1 MNVKSKFQNVKSVDD
16 RARYVLSPVKVIKTW
31 GCVENAENLLTDAAS
46 QVAFDHALTSK
57 GVVDPAIL
65 KNDGGEH
72 AAILLD
78 FGREIHGT
86 LKIYNDVP
94 FVNVRI
100 RLGESVSEAITPVH
114 GEKNATNDHAVRD
127 MDFPVSAMS
136 YTETA
141 ESGFRFAYVEL
152 LDAEKEMRLMSVEAV
167 LICYDMPEIGWF
179 KSSDETLNKIYDTAA
194 YTLSLCMQ
202 RYVWD
207 GIKRDRLVWIGDMN
221 PEIKTTLALYGKN
234 KAIERS
240 LDFIR
245 DLTPPTDS
253 MCGISSYCVWW
264 VIRHYDYFYGT
275 GDMKY
280 LAEQKAY
287 LMELLPR
294 LASYAGENGE
304 ENLPGMK
311 FIDWPN
317 KANEK
322 ATHAALQ
329 GLLRLG
335 LLRGA
340 ELMRILG
347 ERKLALVCAEA
358 AGKLLKS
365 IPDPN
370 GSKQAASFLALS
382 GIADPKEMAEQVML
396 PGGAKGYSTFLGY
409 YTLAATAK
417 AGYYDEALDTLR
429 TYWGKMLEL
438 GATTFWEDFNMD
450 WAENAYGIDSLPV
463 EGKDD
468 IHGDFGGYC
477 YVKLRHSLC
486 HGWSSGPVAYLTE
499 EVLGVKFVYP
509 GGKMITVDPHLSD
522 LTFAEGEVPTAFGPI
537 HVRHEVGEDGKIK
550 TDLTLPEGVTL
561 V

>member
-1 MNVKSKFQNVKSVDD
+1 
-16 RARYVLSPVKVIKTW
+16 
-31 GCVENAENLLTDAAS
+31 
-46 QVAFDHALTSK
+46 
-57 GVVDPAIL
+57 
-65 KNDGGEH
+65 
-72 AAILLD
+72 
-78 FGREIHGT
+78 
-86 LKIYNDVP
+86 
-94 FVNVRI
+94 
-100 RLGESVSEAITPVH
+100 
-114 GEKNATNDHAVRD
+114 
-127 MDFPVSAMS
+127 
-136 YTETA
+136 
-141 ESGFRFAYVEL
+141 
-152 LDAEKEMRLMSVEAV
+152 
-167 LICYDMPEIGWF
+167 
-179 KSSDETLNKIYDTAA
+179 
-194 YTLSLCMQ
+194 
-202 RYVWD
+202 
-207 GIKRDRLVWIGDMN
+207 
-221 PEIKTTLALYGKN
+221 
-234 KAIERS
+234 
-240 LDFIR
+240 
-245 DLTPPTDS
+245 
-253 MCGISSYCVWW
+253 
-264 VIRHYDYFYGT
+264 
-275 GDMKY
+275 
-280 LAEQKAY
+280 
-287 LMELLPR
+287 
-294 LASYAGENGE
+294 
-304 ENLPGMK
+304 
-311 FIDWPN
+311 
-317 KANEK
+317 
-322 ATHAALQ
+322 
-329 GLLRLG
+329 
-335 LLRGA
+335 
-340 ELMRILG
+340 
-347 ERKLALVCAEA
+347 
-358 AGKLLKS
+358 LKS